1 MLEQKYY
8 DLLLAMLGCR
18 PQSGNRENLN
28 KCHDV
33 IKAFLEKEGLSCAT
47 EKIMDYK
54 VLYSSVDGGK
64 TPDILLNAHIDVVPV
79 SYPEQWEPQL
89 EGDLLYGRGP
99 GDDHG
104 NAIASLI
111 TLLEA
116 KKRGLSVG
124 VIFTAD
130 EEIGGLTTKGM
141 IDLGYGAKKIAIV
154 MDSWGGGKIVS
165 AEKGLLSIK
174 ITAKGRGGHASA
186 PWALENPIETLCLA
200 FCRLRE
206 NWINPTAENSWG
218 DSLAPTILGGGS
230 VHNQIPD
237 SASMVLNIRYTGDTP
252 KDALID
258 KVRTITGLE
267 VEEME
272 SCRPVVTDTSDPAL
286 QLLNKSVMK
295 YRATDGS
302 FTFMHGATDAR
313 HLVEL
318 GIPIAIMGIE
328 GGGAHSARE
337 YANLASIAPTV
348 ELLLDFAENLK
359 IA

>member
-1 MLEQKYY
+1 MLEKKFYE
-8 DLLLAMLGCR
+8 LLLATLACR

-33 IKAFLEKEGLSCAT
+33 IRAFLEKEGLFCAT
-47 EKIMDYK
+47 EEINGYK
-54 VLYSSVDGGK
+54 VLYSATEEGK
-64 TPDILLNAHIDVVPV
+64 CPDILLNAHIDVVPV
-79 SYPEQWEPQL
+79 SYPEQWEPKL

-104 NAIASLI
+104 NAIASIMTLI
-111 TLLEA
+111 QA
-116 KKRGLSVG
+116 KEKGYSLG

-141 IDLGYGAKKIAIV
+141 IDLGYGAGKIAIV

-165 AEKGLLSIK
+165 AEKGLLSLK
-174 ITAKGRGGHASA
+174 VTARGKGGHASA
-186 PWALENPIETLCLA
+186 PWALENPVEKLCFA
-200 FCRLRE
+200 YCRLRE
-206 NWINPTAENSWG
+206 NWVNPTAENSWG
-218 DSLAPTILGGGS
+218 DSLAPTILAGGS

-237 SASMVLNIRYTGDTP
+237 SASIVLNIRYTGDTP
-252 KDALID
+252 KDVLIE
-258 KVRTITGLE
+258 KVRSITELE

-272 SCRPVVTDTSDPAL
+272 SCRPVVTDTADPTL

-295 YRATDGS
+295 VRGTDGG
-302 FTFMHGATDAR
+302 FAFMHGATDAR

-328 GGGAHSARE
+328 GGGAHSAKE
-337 YANLASIAPTV
+337 YAKLSTIPPTV

-359 IA
+359 NA